1 MLTPRIGGAVL
12 LAALVALVTLPA
24 CSSTSGPSANL
35 ATGCVKHYDAATDY
49 FPDKAVVG
57 ESVGFS
63 VTYHRNYKVVT
74 NTQPSTGSR
83 ARLTYVLVQCGTPKP
98 ALTGALRNARV
109 VTIPVHRVVTMSTT
123 YLPMLDALGATSVLA
138 GVDNFDYVNTASV
151 RSLIA
156 AHKLRAVGNGAQAN
170 LELLAS
176 IAPDLVMTQSTGDE
190 STDGI
195 DRMQK
200 AGTNVVVNSDWLE
213 QAPLGRAEW
222 VKFIS
227 LFVNKE
233 ELATRVFDGIAT
245 RYRALARRA
254 TATRS
259 RPGVIMNVPFQ
270 GTWFVPGG
278 NSFSARLIRDAGGAY
293 PFSYDHSTGGLSL
306 DLEAVF
312 SKAGNADVWLADDPT
327 FASLA
332 AARKVDSRFADFAA
346 FKSGNVWNNDKI
358 VNKAGGNDFFETAA
372 LRADELLADLI
383 EVLHPELEHG
393 HVTVWL
399 RKVPPG

>member
-1 MLTPRIGGAVL
+1 
-12 LAALVALVTLPA
+12 
-24 CSSTSGPSANL
+24 
-35 ATGCVKHYDAATDY
+35 
-49 FPDKAVVG
+49 
-57 ESVGFS
+57 
-63 VTYHRNYKVVT
+63 
-74 NTQPSTGSR
+74 
-83 ARLTYVLVQCGTPKP
+83 
-98 ALTGALRNARV
+98 
-109 VTIPVHRVVTMSTT
+109 
-123 YLPMLDALGATSVLA
+123 
-138 GVDNFDYVNTASV
+138 
-151 RSLIA
+151 
-156 AHKLRAVGNGAQAN
+156 
-170 LELLAS
+170 
-176 IAPDLVMTQSTGDE
+176 
-190 STDGI
+190 
-195 DRMQK
+195 MQK

-233 ELATRVFDGIAT
+233 GLATRVFEGIAT

-332 AARKVDSRFADFAA
+332 AARKIDSRFADFAA

-358 VNKAGGNDFFETAA
+358 VNNAGGNDFFETAA

-393 HVTVWL
+393 HVTVWF
-399 RKVPPG
+399 RKIPPG